1 MSLKWNLSLKCLW
14 KAPPKNLTWCFLF
27 KMGNFVC
34 SFVPVFTIL
43 SHPVSL
49 HVHSSS
55 CQPFSFRM
63 DLYLPPNCICL
74 CSPLAFPVSWSHSNG
89 ICLCWACVDFQKVSS
104 LQSLHLGLD
113 LVERKKQPVL
123 SPIPTSRA
131 VYCPDCSWRGC
142 SLIHNLFSR
151 LDSNI
156 PDQFFSYHPNSL
168 RLDLLTWLG
177 CT

>member
-1 MSLKWNLSLKCLW
+1 MSLKWNEICLW
-14 KAPPKNLTWCFLF
+14 KPPPKNSTWCFLS
-27 KMGNFVC
+27 KIGNFVC

-89 ICLCWACVDFQKVSS
+89 ICLCWACVDSQKVLFFAVIAFGPWSC
-104 LQSLHLGLD
+104 
-113 LVERKKQPVL
+113 RKKETTSVL
-123 SPIPTSRA
+123 F
-131 VYCPDCSWRGC
+131 
-142 SLIHNLFSR
+142 LIRELCIVLVLLGEDVLWFKTFSR
-151 LDSNI
+151 L
-156 PDQFFSYHPNSL
+156 
-168 RLDLLTWLG
+168 
-177 CT
+177 